1 MSEQDT
7 AREAAF
13 QDAWEASFTRL
24 GIEEDPYRIAQAFYR
39 AAWAAGVAHGRA
51 EPESVVEL
59 LRELYE
65 YSDALEQRYL
75 PSMMKPRSFED
86 LPGTA
91 ESRKDLGDRVRAV
104 LAVRAAGDRG

>member
-1 MSEQDT
+1 MIEQDT

-51 EPESVVEL
+51 EALAAVANAY
-59 LRELYE
+59 YE
-65 YSDALEQRYL
+65 QAMLDPDS
-75 PSMMKPRSFED
+75 PT
-86 LPGTA
+86 GTA
-91 ESRKDLGDRVRAV
+91 LFGKERAIRQAVYDVRAV
-104 LAVRAAGDRG
+104 RDARG